1 MTARLGRLAQDLP
14 QSPPTPWLH
23 SEIGGPKATQLRQPL
38 PIPRRALVALI
49 ACIALA
55 PSAGAEES
63 RLISL
68 ETSDAGQDWQ
78 AVGRLNLGQR
88 GFCTGALI
96 APDLVLT
103 AAHCLFDK
111 ETGARL
117 ADGDIEFLAGWR
129 NGRAEAYRHARATV
143 AHPDYIYAG
152 SESLDR
158 VAYDVALIALD
169 QPIRLP
175 QITPFATDT
184 RPSRGDAVGVV
195 SYAQDRAEAPSLQE
209 ACHVLDRA
217 PEILVFSCDVDF
229 GSSGAP
235 IFALRDGQMK
245 IVSVVSAKADVD
257 GQRVALGSVL
267 TDALPVLEA
276 ELAKT
281 KGSSLGAGTVRLLSG
296 GQATGA
302 KFIKP

>member
-1 MTARLGRLAQDLP
+1 MHLF
-14 QSPPTPWLH
+14 
-23 SEIGGPKATQLRQPL
+23 K
-38 PIPRRALVALI
+38 
-49 ACIALA
+49 ALA
-55 PSAGAEES
+55 LLILTALPATAQES
-63 RLISL
+63 RLVSL
-68 ETSDAGQDWQ
+68 ETSDAGHDWQ
-78 AVGRLNLGQR
+78 AVGRLNLGER

-111 ETGARL
+111 ETGARI
-117 ADGDIEFLAGWR
+117 ADKDIEFLAGWR
-129 NGRAEAYRHARATV
+129 NGRAEAYRGVRTTV

-152 SESLDR
+152 AESLDR
-158 VAYDVALIALD
+158 VAFDVALIALD

-209 ACHVLDRA
+209 TCHVLDRA
-217 PEILVFSCDVDF
+217 PEIIVFSCDVDF

-235 IFALRDGQMK
+235 IFALRDGVMK
-245 IVSVVSAKADVD
+245 IVSVVSAKADVE
-257 GQRVALGSVL
+257 GKRVALGSVL
-267 TDALPVLEA
+267 TDTLQVLRD

-281 KGSSLGAGTVRLLSG
+281 GGSTLGKGSVRLLSG
-296 GQATGA
+296 GQASGA
-302 KFIKP
+302 KFVKP

>member
-1 MTARLGRLAQDLP
+1 MM
-14 QSPPTPWLH
+14 
-23 SEIGGPKATQLRQPL
+23 
-38 PIPRRALVALI
+38 PRRLSALVL
-49 ACIALA
+49 CLALA
-55 PSAGAEES
+55 LPAQAQES

-68 ETSDAGQDWQ
+68 ETSDAGQGWQ
-78 AVGRLNLGQR
+78 AVGRINLGLR

-111 ETGARL
+111 ETGARI
-117 ADGDIEFLAGWR
+117 ADRDIEFLAGWR
-129 NGRAEAYRHARATV
+129 NGRAEAYRGVRTTI

-152 SESLDR
+152 VESLDR

-175 QITPFATDT
+175 QITPFATDI
-184 RPSRGDAVGVV
+184 RPTRGDEVGVV
-195 SYAQDRAEAPSLQE
+195 SYAHDRAEAPSLQE
-209 ACHVLDRA
+209 TCHVLDRA
-217 PEILVFSCDVDF
+217 PRILVFSCDVDF

-257 GQRVALGSVL
+257 GKRVALGSVL
-267 TDALPVLEA
+267 TDALEALRA
-276 ELAKT
+276 ELDRGAPAL
-281 KGSSLGAGTVRLLSG
+281 LGGGAVRLLSG
-296 GQATGA
+296 GQAAGA
-302 KFIKP
+302 KFVKP